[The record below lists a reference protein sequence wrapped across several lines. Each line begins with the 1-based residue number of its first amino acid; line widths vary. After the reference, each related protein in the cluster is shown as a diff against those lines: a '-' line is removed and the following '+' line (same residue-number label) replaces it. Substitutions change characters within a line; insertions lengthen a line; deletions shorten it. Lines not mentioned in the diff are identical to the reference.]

1 MENKM
6 GKERILQLLIRM
18 SIPTIFS
25 MFVISLYNIVDSY
38 FISKISEKAFRA
50 ISLVFPIQTIIIAI
64 SVGTGVGAN
73 ALIARYL
80 GMDENKKANI
90 VANNSMSISLI
101 LGLIIAIFGVVFS
114 KTYFQIYTDDFEVI
128 RYGVDYMQIITL
140 LSVFLV
146 IQIIVEKLIQA
157 TGEMIYPMLSQF
169 MGAFIN
175 ILLDPLLIFG
185 YGPFPEM
192 GIRGA
197 AYATIVSQILGALF
211 CFVYLLKKDNP
222 IHMNVKAMALH
233 KETIHEIYRIGGPS
247 IVVQAIP
254 AVLIFGLNKI
264 LAEITELAVSV
275 LGIYFRLQ
283 SFVYM
288 PVFGVTQATMP
299 IIAYNYGAKSKERIN
314 DCLKYSII
322 ISASIMALGTF
333 IFLLFPRQLISI
345 FNPTKEIM
353 DMAIIALRIFA
364 TIFIPSSISIV
375 LSTYYQGL
383 GNGIYNLIISFL
395 RQLVIILPLAKIFSS
410 IDVNYTWY
418 AWPIAEVFALLISIY
433 FAKRIYRDK
442 VQVLSE
448 D

>member
-6 GKERILQLLIRM
+6 GKERILPLLIRM

-50 ISLVFPIQTIIIAI
+50 ISFVFPIQTILIAI

-80 GMDENKKANI
+80 GMDQNKKANI
-90 VANNSMSISLI
+90 VANNALTISLF
-101 LGLIIAIFGVVFS
+101 LGFIVGIFGFFFS
-114 KTYFQIYTDDFEVI
+114 KIYFQIYTDDAMVI
-128 RYGVDYMQIITL
+128 SYGIDYMQIITV
-140 LSVFLV
+140 LSVFLI
-146 IQIIVEKLIQA
+146 IQVIVEKLIQA

-175 ILLDPLLIFG
+175 ILLDPVLIFG

-197 AYATIVSQILGALF
+197 AYATIISQIFGALF
-211 CFVYLLKKDNP
+211 CFAYLLKKENP

-233 KETIHEIYRIGGPS
+233 KETIHKIYRIGGPS

-254 AVLIFGLNKI
+254 AVLTFGLNKI

-288 PVFGVTQATMP
+288 PVFGLTQATMP

-314 DCLKYSII
+314 DSLKYSII
-322 ISASIMALGTF
+322 ISTCIMAMGTIIF
-333 IFLLFPRQLISI
+333 IMFPHQLISI
-345 FNPTKEIM
+345 FNPTAEIM
-353 DMAIIALRIFA
+353 DMGVIALRILSL
-364 TIFIPSSISIV
+364 IFIPSSISIV

-383 GNGIYNLIISFL
+383 GNGLYNLIISVL

-410 IDVNYTWY
+410 MGINYTWY
-418 AWPIAEVFALLISIY
+418 AWPIAEIFSLFISIY
-433 FAKRIYRDK
+433 FAKKIYRDK